1 MKFFTRLSP
10 LATSILALSMAVCL
24 AFWGFS
30 APTAS
35 AVEGGFWQD
44 SGSPGACDFLNVPGS
59 PNYICADWITQEGT
73 QTTCCIEDSKLPGG
87 TFTDCETVIW
97 NLTTDERPGL

>member
-1 MKFFTRLSP
+1 MP
-10 LATSILALSMAVCL
+10 VCL

-30 APTAS
+30 APIAS
-35 AVEGGFWQD
+35 AVDGGTGSWQD
-44 SGSPGACDFLNVPGS
+44 SGSPGACDFLQLPGEPDG

-73 QTTCCIEDSKLPGG
+73 QLTCCIDGSKLNRG
-87 TFTDCETVIW
+87 TIEDCETVIW